1 MSGRIPSIVGPLGGT
16 VAANIAGLCLAT
28 LAGLCLVTVTGC
40 SLNNP
45 GNDPPAAELN
55 FPLATQMSPVP
66 DPSTPP
72 GFLYVANSD
81 FDLRFNAGSV
91 ASYDL
96 GVLAEEIEQA
106 RVAGELP
113 TNSSEPPIVV
123 SAERVLGSQ
132 VKIGSYTSAMV
143 LSEAGDR
150 LYLSVRSDANLTYID
165 VNGGALSCGNGD
177 SSGFS
182 WCADSFR
189 SGDEATANPRR
200 LEIPKNPTGLAVGRV
215 SALGLAD
222 DGDYVVMSHA
232 GGQASLFIDRSAP
245 ATGGG
250 RPTAPLL
257 VDVLDD
263 LGGPIGQISTRI
275 DESGIAWMPTTDAR
289 SDRADNF
296 LSRVGVAADLN
307 RPELSYL
314 YNAGTA
320 RLEGISTGEDT
331 RDIAFATGEDGTNY
345 AFILSRTPEALILV
359 DMDQSTPSRLFV
371 RDLVSVGYGPSRLK
385 KVYLP
390 VGPAGVRRLFIFIT
404 CFDSR
409 DVFVVDPLSSQTFTI
424 SRTISGPFELEVDEA
439 RGYMYVTDFRASV
452 IWVVDLAPLIECL
465 NGTRVGTSCEPFRI
479 ASIGTPQPVRDLL

>member
-1 MSGRIPSIVGPLGGT
+1 MSGRIPSIVGPLGVT
-16 VAANIAGLCLAT
+16 VAATIAGLCLAT
-28 LAGLCLVTVTGC
+28 LAGC
-40 SLNNP
+40 SLNNQ
-45 GNDPPAAELN
+45 GNDPPPAELN
-55 FPLATQMSPVP
+55 FPLATQMSPSP

-72 GFLYVANSD
+72 RFLYVANSD

-91 ASYDL
+91 SSYDL
-96 GVLAEEIEQA
+96 GVLSDELDRA
-106 RVAGELP
+106 RMAGELP

-123 SAERVLGSQ
+123 SAAQVLQSQ

-165 VNGGALSCGNGD
+165 VNDGVLSCGNG
-177 SSGFS
+177 GAFA

-200 LEIPKNPTGLAVGRV
+200 LEIPKNPTGLAVGSV
-215 SALGLAD
+215 SALGLPD

-232 GGQASLFIDRSAP
+232 GGQASLFIDRAAP

-257 VDVLDD
+257 VDVIDD

-289 SDRADNF
+289 GDRADNF

-320 RLEGISTGEDT
+320 RLEGINSGEDT
-331 RDIAFATGEDGTNY
+331 RDIAFATEDGTNF

-359 DMDQSTPSRLFV
+359 DMDQSTPTRLFV

-385 KVYLP
+385 LVRLP
-390 VGPAGVRRLFIFIT
+390 VGSAGELRLFVFIT

-424 SRTISGPFELEVDEA
+424 SRTLSGPFELEVDAA

-452 IWVVDLAPLIECL
+452 IWVVDLAPLLECL
-465 NGTRVGTSCEPFRI
+465 DGTRVGTSCEPFRI

>member
-16 VAANIAGLCLAT
+16 VAATIAGLCLAT
-28 LAGLCLVTVTGC
+28 LSGLCLATVAGC

-45 GNDPPAAELN
+45 GNDPPPGELN
-55 FPLATQMSPVP
+55 FPLATQMSPP
-66 DPSTPP
+66 ANASAAP
-72 GFLYVANSD
+72 GYLYVANSD

-91 ASYDL
+91 SSYDL
-96 GVLAEEIEQA
+96 AALAGKLDDA
-106 RVAGELP
+106 RAAGELP
-113 TNSSEPPIVV
+113 TDASEPPLVV
-123 SAERVLGSQ
+123 PAADVLRSQ

-165 VNGGALSCGNGD
+165 VNDGVLSCGNG
-177 SSGFS
+177 GAFA

-222 DGDYVVMSHA
+222 EGDYVVMSHA

-331 RDIAFATGEDGTNY
+331 RDIAFATASDGTNF

-390 VGPAGVRRLFIFIT
+390 AGPAGEPRLFIFIT

-424 SRTISGPFELEVDEA
+424 SRTLSGPFELEVDEA

-465 NGTRVGTSCEPFRI
+465 GGTSEGRSCEPFRI